1 LDTWTPTTEAQE
13 RPHIGLRRGCSLA
26 SAVEG
31 RTEGRWCG
39 PEEVGGADPK
49 KVRPHRVRRRSPRCT
64 HASRAVLDKVDAVVV
79 YVETVAVR
87 ARASQAAE
95 PGLSRLV
102 SRTRRLKDSKTRRL
116 EEGDLGLSGAGP
128 SDLREVGLQNNDLYS
143 LVILRKHNICACA
156 SKKLLNSTPNP
167 AQPIR
172 GKSGR
177 AAVCCE
183 SNSAEVFA
191 WDVFPKYDSGLRNRG
206 GAMTS
211 YSQTPQQ
218 QTASQTPSQAP
229 TAESGGVAGRQNQ
242 MGTATWRLR
251 PVRPAQ
257 GRASPAGFPIWAT
270 CLARMRRPLRR
281 SPSGSRPSSS
291 APPGRRRSTSTPAQA
306 VSSTAP

>member
-1 LDTWTPTTEAQE
+1 
-13 RPHIGLRRGCSLA
+13 LRLRSRD
-26 SAVEG
+26 EQK
-31 RTEGRWCG
+31 
-39 PEEVGGADPK
+39 VGGADPK
-49 KVRPHRVRRRSPRCT
+49 KSVVRTRRRCDRIESAVGHRGAHTPPGLCWTRSTPWWCTSRRSRCGRERVKPP
-64 HASRAVLDKVDAVVV
+64 SRAYRVWS
-79 YVETVAVR
+79 R
-87 ARASQAAE
+87 
-95 PGLSRLV
+95 GLEDSK
-102 SRTRRLKDSKTRRL
+102 TRRLKDSKTRRL

-172 GKSGR
+172 GNSGR